1 MKLQY
6 VCIPDF
12 ELQGCTYLF
21 AISRKYLVTIAACRT
36 LNIYKKKSIGF
47 LYEPHKCDILFISFW
62 FVVLK
67 VVKRIPDDT
76 GHFSIHKC
84 EKKNA
89 NQHDFRFHLSFHAR
103 CKPLHSNMSVMGKI
117 ISGLKELRRRV
128 CRRRL
133 SPRFWEIS
141 ERP

>member
-1 MKLQY
+1 MTQLVLSIIAHNRPIEARLEKKKNPLKLQY
-6 VCIPDF
+6 AFSILNYKVAPIF
-12 ELQGCTYLF
+12 LQYLEN
-21 AISRKYLVTIAACRT
+21 T
-36 LNIYKKKSIGF
+36 LLQSQHVGPWKKNSIGF
-47 LYEPHKCDILFISFW
+47 WYEPHKCDLLFISFW

-103 CKPLHSNMSVMGKI
+103 CKPLHSNMSVMGK
-117 ISGLKELRRRV
+117 
-128 CRRRL
+128 
-133 SPRFWEIS
+133 
-141 ERP
+141 